1 MLFRVGGGIGCLV
14 LTPDFLCVA
23 GSISEVLDIGVS
35 AFFHACTVGGVIAVV
50 FPHFFYRVV
59 FGSARVEFV
68 NEVDVFEVVF
78 C

>member
-1 MLFRVGGGIGCLV
+1 M
-14 LTPDFLCVA
+14 
-23 GSISEVLDIGVS
+23 LDIGVS
-35 AFFHACTVGGVIAVV
+35 AFFHAGTVGGVITVV

-68 NEVDVFEVVF
+68 NEVDVLEVVF